1 MTPPDC
7 DLRGLKFM
15 PLDVQMVRDSSLTAK
30 APTEAFRAAVILW
43 CAAWQQVPAASLP
56 DDDEELA
63 HLCGYGFAQ
72 KEWKKIRT
80 WALHKFVKCSDG
92 RLYHPVIAEKAIEAG
107 GRRGE
112 WNEKNDTRA
121 ERQKRWRARQK
132 ELSELL
138 RERGVTPP
146 KGASLETLE
155 RLLGDAHVDSDV
167 DAKPSTCPST
177 VDTGEM
183 RKTGTGTGT
192 IPPTPV
198 KAPSTPPI
206 TDRLHRVM
214 EEGRFTSPPNDGK
227 LIDEWLAAGADFD
240 RDVIPIVRTVSQR
253 MIDAGRGPFKLKAFD
268 AAIREKL
275 ANDDAE
281 VQRLNRTAER
291 LRRDAAAQAA
301 ADAAQAADEA
311 RWAQQAGG
319 R

>member
-1 MTPPDC
+1 
-7 DLRGLKFM
+7 
-15 PLDVQMVRDSSLTAK
+15 
-30 APTEAFRAAVILW
+30 
-43 CAAWQQVPAASLP
+43 
-56 DDDEELA
+56 
-63 HLCGYGFAQ
+63 
-72 KEWKKIRT
+72 
-80 WALHKFVKCSDG
+80 
-92 RLYHPVIAEKAIEAG
+92 
-107 GRRGE
+107 
-112 WNEKNDTRA
+112 
-121 ERQKRWRARQK
+121 
-132 ELSELL
+132 
-138 RERGVTPP
+138 
-146 KGASLETLE
+146 
-155 RLLGDAHVDSDV
+155 
-167 DAKPSTCPST
+167 
-177 VDTGEM
+177 
-183 RKTGTGTGT
+183 
-192 IPPTPV
+192 
-198 KAPSTPPI
+198 
-206 TDRLHRVM
+206 M